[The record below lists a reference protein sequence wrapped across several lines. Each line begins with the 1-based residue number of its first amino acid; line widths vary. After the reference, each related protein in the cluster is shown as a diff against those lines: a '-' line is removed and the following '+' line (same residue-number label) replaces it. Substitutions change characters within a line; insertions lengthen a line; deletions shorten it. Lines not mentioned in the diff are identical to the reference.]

1 MPNGPPLRNRTS
13 LKDISLVVLVAWAAL
28 CVFWNTYGAI
38 QLSMGGRALGPT
50 ATLSGAVFIVLLG
63 AILIVTSRL
72 WPRIYPWIAL
82 LAAALAALTIWNAF
96 KLDPSLW
103 PSEFWRWAGIV
114 LNGFGVGGAVIAVI
128 GSLSSGNDAR

>member
-1 MPNGPPLRNRTS
+1 MRIGPPFWNRTFLS
-13 LKDISLVVLVAWAAL
+13 DISLVVLVGWAAL

-50 ATLSGAVFIVLLG
+50 ATLSGAGFIVLLG
-63 AILIVTSRL
+63 AFLIVTNRL
-72 WPRIYPWIAL
+72 WPRIYPWIAM
-82 LAAALAALTIWNAF
+82 LAAALTALTIWNAF

-128 GSLSSGNDAR
+128 GSLSSYNDAR

>member
-1 MPNGPPLRNRTS
+1 MRNEPPLRNRTS
-13 LKDISLVVLVAWAAL
+13 LTGISLFVLVAWAAL

-50 ATLSGAVFIVLLG
+50 ATLSGAGFIVVLG
-63 AILIVTSRL
+63 ALLIVTNKL

-114 LNGFGVGGAVIAVI
+114 LNGFGVGGALIAVI
-128 GSLSSGNDAR
+128 GSLNSEDNAR

>member
-1 MPNGPPLRNRTS
+1 MHSVPPLRKRTS
-13 LKDISLVVLVAWAAL
+13 LTGISLVVLVTWAAL
-28 CVFWNTYGAI
+28 CVFWNAYGAI
-38 QLSMGGRALGPT
+38 QLSTGGRALGPT
-50 ATLSGAVFIVLLG
+50 ASWSGAGFIVVLG
-63 AILIVTSRL
+63 ALLIVTSKL
-72 WPRIYPWIAL
+72 WPRIYPWISL

-128 GSLSSGNDAR
+128 GSLNSESDAR

>member
-1 MPNGPPLRNRTS
+1 MS
-13 LKDISLVVLVAWAAL
+13 LTDISLVVLVAWAVL

-50 ATLSGAVFIVLLG
+50 ATFSGAGFIILLG
-63 AILIVTSRL
+63 AILIITSGL
-72 WPRIYPWIAL
+72 WPGIYPWIAV

-96 KLDPSLW
+96 RLDPSLW

-128 GSLSSGNDAR
+128 GSMSSGNDVR